1 MNLKRKS
8 LWLLAVLFAGA
19 LVTAS
24 CSDDNADADGV
35 EVPQFSGVT
44 DVNLSNVEAVDSGF
58 MSWHA
63 YFTNEIKKLEESN
76 DDSNDSLLSFYR
88 ERLHKADSID
98 AALAA
103 QYGANT
109 GEDGES
115 GLGEFYGFKYTTLR
129 YESVNE
135 NNQKII
141 LSELVAWPYA
151 TILPNPHPDNL
162 IIGCHCTITS
172 NNERPTNYH
181 RTVRFEVA
189 ATDVGMLLLHASG
202 SWLTTFFSGVE
213 SLVVVPDYQGYGVS
227 SKVTHPYLYQELTAR
242 QVVDGAK
249 AAVKWYE
256 QNEKSMESDWKSVAV
271 GYSQGGATAMA
282 VHRYIENNDL
292 ADEMRFAGSVCGDG
306 PYSPEAT
313 VKAYIR
319 DKKVY
324 MPVAVALIFKGLMDT
339 NPYMRGYDPGEFFNS
354 GFTESGIMD
363 WIASKQYTTDEIQQK
378 LADYAYNTNNIEV
391 MRKTKNG
398 NYLEYVKEN
407 SNVEWED
414 VTDPEAVYYDI
425 HEIFQ
430 PEVIDYFNDKEV
442 NSLVQKK
449 MENLMMALTMNDLT
463 TLFSWKPKH
472 PMFVFHSTRDEVVP
486 FDNYRWAL
494 STFFNQYFKGI
505 MYETN
510 TYTHVSTGKAFYAA
524 GYEEDFVNAILNNET
539 DKYHT
544 NNIISGGRY

>member
-151 TILPNPHPDNL
+151 TILPNPHPDPYYWL
-162 IIGCHCTITS
+162 
-172 NNERPTNYH
+172 P
-181 RTVRFEVA
+181 
-189 ATDVGMLLLHASG
+189 LH
-202 SWLTTFFSGVE
+202 
-213 SLVVVPDYQGYGVS
+213 
-227 SKVTHPYLYQELTAR
+227 H
-242 QVVDGAK
+242 
-249 AAVKWYE
+249 
-256 QNEKSMESDWKSVAV
+256 
-271 GYSQGGATAMA
+271 
-282 VHRYIENNDL
+282 HI
-292 ADEMRFAGSVCGDG
+292 
-306 PYSPEAT
+306 
-313 VKAYIR
+313 
-319 DKKVY
+319 
-324 MPVAVALIFKGLMDT
+324 
-339 NPYMRGYDPGEFFNS
+339 
-354 GFTESGIMD
+354 
-363 WIASKQYTTDEIQQK
+363 KQ
-378 LADYAYNTNNIEV
+378 
-391 MRKTKNG
+391 
-398 NYLEYVKEN
+398 
-407 SNVEWED
+407 
-414 VTDPEAVYYDI
+414 
-425 HEIFQ
+425 
-430 PEVIDYFNDKEV
+430 
-442 NSLVQKK
+442 
-449 MENLMMALTMNDLT
+449 
-463 TLFSWKPKH
+463 
-472 PMFVFHSTRDEVVP
+472 
-486 FDNYRWAL
+486 
-494 STFFNQYFKGI
+494 
-505 MYETN
+505 
-510 TYTHVSTGKAFYAA
+510 
-524 GYEEDFVNAILNNET
+524 
-539 DKYHT
+539 
-544 NNIISGGRY
+544 